1 MKLMNLLHYTENTI
15 DINRWKIFLR
25 TTVGP
30 SVGATFFTRKIRMC
44 SAKISKLLMI
54 PLNSTFIKAINWQ
67 TLRKNNVSFYVARN
81 VLRQRKLDFGDG
93 FSVVFNNLGARW
105 FDFTLVVSLR
115 DDRLVKKPW
124 RYQSKPRKDSLKCG
138 NLGLPVRHFSNERYV
153 YAVQILKPLMIPLN
167 SILIKAFNWQTLR
180 KNNASIIYVARVC
193 PEYWN

>member
-1 MKLMNLLHYTENTI
+1 MSKPHKDSIKYGNLGSPVQVSLTAC
-15 DINRWKIFLR
+15 
-25 TTVGP
+25 VGP

-67 TLRKNNVSFYVARN
+67 TLRKNNVSSYVARN

-124 RYQSKPRKDSLKCG
+124 RYQSKPLKDSLKCG
-138 NLGLPVRHFSNERYV
+138 NLESPMQVSVFSWSFPYARLLVSSKVLRYHNMHV
-153 YAVQILKPLMIPLN
+153 
-167 SILIKAFNWQTLR
+167 
-180 KNNASIIYVARVC
+180 
-193 PEYWN
+193 